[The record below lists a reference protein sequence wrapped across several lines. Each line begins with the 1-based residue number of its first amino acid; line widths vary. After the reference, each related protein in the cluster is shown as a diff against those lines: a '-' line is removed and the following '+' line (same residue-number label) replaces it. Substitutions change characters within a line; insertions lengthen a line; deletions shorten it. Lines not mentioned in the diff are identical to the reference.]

1 MAKSSLIRTTAS
13 ARVHPRLNGSANDV
27 TLGDDANNAAT
38 LANPEKK
45 ELRHP
50 SLVTRKNVASIAV
63 SKSSPTET
71 MLLGSPKDQQE
82 GATDTTA
89 DGKASL
95 SFGATQEV
103 KPFLRKGRGIGPGA
117 GPGIMK
123 QKASVL
129 ADSSKISDEETSTD
143 NKQEG
148 ASLNPEDI
156 MSTKENPIKVN
167 ETEETEDVGKVKEQE
182 ALETSCAAVLPS
194 VNDDSTSPSSR
205 PSSGGPTDSG
215 DVEALD
221 YLPES
226 ASENDKPCPETISP
240 NEEQHE
246 GSRPGLMNPAGQGS
260 FSQALNNKQKE
271 GAIMLSD
278 LLSQRNTES
287 SPHNAGYVTASMSF
301 REASLP
307 HGHIGSPF
315 PASQA
320 YSSLLQRGAVSSR
333 FSPPRTNAL
342 DLPTSSPALWN
353 ASQASK
359 YIPEPDMIHSNRQ
372 LNCQKP
378 ASMLPLPPKEPS
390 KGFKRL
396 LHFGRKSRPSETT
409 TTDCVSVSTTSEGD
423 DDADEV
429 REIGSQLS
437 EELLRKIRMQKRGF
451 EYGNIGDH
459 YGFADQDT
467 CK

>member
-1 MAKSSLIRTTAS
+1 MKDMAKSSLIRTTAS
-13 ARVHPRLNGSANDV
+13 ARVHPRLNGSTTDVV

-50 SLVTRKNVASIAV
+50 SLATRKNVASIAV
-63 SKSSPTET
+63 SKSLPTET
-71 MLLGSPKDQQE
+71 GMLLGSPKDQQE
-82 GATDTTA
+82 GATDAMA

-129 ADSSKISDEETSTD
+129 ADTSKSSDEETSTD

-148 ASLNPEDI
+148 EDI
-156 MSTKENPIKVN
+156 TSTPEIKVN
-167 ETEETEDVGKVKEQE
+167 EAEETEDVGRVKEQE
-182 ALETSCAAVLPS
+182 ALETSCAAMLPT

-205 PSSGGPTDSG
+205 PSSDGPIDSG
-215 DVEALD
+215 EVGALD

-226 ASENDKPCPETISP
+226 ASENDKPCAETISP
-240 NEEQHE
+240 NEEQNE
-246 GSRPGLMNPAGQGS
+246 GSRPGVMNPAAQGS
-260 FSQALNNKQKE
+260 FLQALNNKQKE
-271 GAIMLSD
+271 GTIMLSD

-287 SPHNAGYVTASMSF
+287 LPHNAGYVTSSMSF

-315 PASQA
+315 PASASHA

-359 YIPEPDMIHSNRQ
+359 YTPEPDMIHSNRQ
-372 LNCQKP
+372 LNGQKP